1 MEVGCGTGRGL
12 PYLRE
17 AVGPKGTVYGVDISA
32 RMLEKASALCAN
44 RGWSNV
50 NLVQMDAGEFVAP
63 SPLDG
68 VLFGLSY
75 STMPDH
81 LAVLDHTWRQLRK
94 GGRLAIMD
102 AKAPVG
108 PGRGLSL
115 RFGLWLMKHTLLG
128 NPLIEPWKHVT
139 GLSEDFVLWLVLHL
153 PWVGTAETTIH

>member
-1 MEVGCGTGRGL
+1 
-12 PYLRE
+12 
-17 AVGPKGTVYGVDISA
+17 
-32 RMLEKASALCAN
+32 MLEKASALCAY

-50 NLVQMDAGEFVAP
+50 KLVQMDAAEFVAP

-75 STMPDH
+75 NTMPHH
-81 LAVLDHTWRQLRK
+81 LAVLDHTWRQLRE

-139 GLSEDFVLWLVLHL
+139 GLSEDFVMDEFLFGSYYICHGSKPRTRPSTEFNAGALLQS
-153 PWVGTAETTIH
+153 EF